1 MVHEEDLKTTN
12 NRDSPSG
19 LFLVE
24 DRFWESLLAV
34 PFLMGEVRLIAK
46 T

>member
-1 MVHEEDLKTTN
+1 MKEAN

-24 DRFWESLLAV
+24 VYTEILRKSLAINRV
-34 PFLMGEVRLIAK
+34 
-46 T
+46 